1 MGISLNM
8 IVDLMAHEIVT
19 ELGEAGHVITPEA
32 GRQAAHEHVFNGKP
46 EAMKYLQTL
55 GIPMKVKTE
64 NFNGCN
70 CSYYTVG
77 KRTIFIG

>member
-1 MGISLNM
+1 MGISLNT
-8 IVDLMAHEIVT
+8 IVNLMAAEIVV
-19 ELGEAGHVITPEA
+19 ELGEAGHKITFEN
-32 GRQAAHEHVFNGKP
+32 GQQAAREHVFNGKP
-46 EAMKYLQTL
+46 EAMKYLQTI

-64 NFNGCN
+64 NFNGCK